1 MQRGADGGM
10 NRADAFRHRLGLRF
24 AVIAG
29 DGMKLTI
36 RIRNTNRVPVD
47 QDQVADARAGKRF
60 RRPGADAT

>member
-1 MQRGADGGM
+1 
-10 NRADAFRHRLGLRF
+10 
-24 AVIAG
+24 
-29 DGMKLTI
+29 MKLTI